1 MWEYQECQQG
11 SLSSMLGSI
20 HPQSRLWHHVLRKG
34 SSCVPQAWTRTVF
47 SLRAPLLS
55 LTFSDWLSSFPS
67 KPVNTLTAFQN
78 LYFLLELSELV
89 WLLATKTLF
98 TLTQKLVPRVA
109 AHYRGE
115 LELVL

>member
-1 MWEYQECQQG
+1 MWECQECQQG
-11 SLSSMLGSI
+11 PLRSMLGSI
-20 HPQSRLWHHVLRKG
+20 HPQSRLWHHVLN
-34 SSCVPQAWTRTVF
+34 CVPQAWTRTVF

-55 LTFSDWLSSFPS
+55 LTFSDWLSSIPN
-67 KPVNTLTAFQN
+67 KHVNTLTAFQN

-98 TLTQKLVPRVA
+98 RLTQKLVPGVA